1 MEQFCDVLLTYEW
14 VPLHLFTF
22 IYTEYATVGI
32 ASQEQATQK
41 GIDVDV
47 YRAGL
52 EHNDRAILE
61 GSNVGFCKIIVEKDT
76 DKIIGATIVAERAGE
91 IINEV
96 SLAMKYNIG
105 LFQVGRNIH
114 SYPTTGEAVQG
125 CGLQYINK
133 HWTRFD

>member
-1 MEQFCDVLLTYEW
+1 M
-14 VPLHLFTF
+14 LFFSFFWWT
-22 IYTEYATVGI
+22 IEYATVGI
-32 ASQEQATQK
+32 ASQEQASQE
-41 GIDVDV
+41 GIEVDV

-61 GSNVGFCKIIVEKDT
+61 GSNVGFCKIIVEKYT

-96 SLAMKYNIG
+96 SLAMKYNLG
-105 LFQVGRNIH
+105 LFKVGRNIH

>member
-1 MEQFCDVLLTYEW
+1 MFKQVRETGRIHPRQFVSNSEL
-14 VPLHLFTF
+14 
-22 IYTEYATVGI
+22 VG
-32 ASQEQATQK
+32 SSYGQK
-41 GIDVDV
+41 
-47 YRAGL
+47 
-52 EHNDRAILE
+52 

-96 SLAMKYNIG
+96 SLAMKYNLG
-105 LFQVGRNIH
+105 LFKVGRNIH

-133 HWTRFD
+133 HWTRFDQSESE